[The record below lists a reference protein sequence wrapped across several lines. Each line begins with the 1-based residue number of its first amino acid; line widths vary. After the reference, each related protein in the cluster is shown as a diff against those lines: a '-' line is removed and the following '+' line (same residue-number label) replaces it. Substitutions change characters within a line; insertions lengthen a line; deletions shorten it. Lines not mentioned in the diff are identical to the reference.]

1 VTFTFEKNDK
11 QVDIDAQKLNRY
23 IASLPSGVYTIK
35 IKKMYSQRTTR
46 QNKYIHG
53 VLVKMIAGHTGQDH
67 DSVYDF
73 LKSEFNSK
81 SVIMNEKEIKMP
93 QSIAEL
99 STVDFEDVCR
109 RARMWAL
116 EYLDLII
123 PEPNEKI

>member
-1 VTFTFEKNDK
+1 MTFTFQKDEKSI
-11 QVDIDAQKLNRY
+11 DIDSQKLNQY
-23 IASLPSGVYTIK
+23 IKSLPSGVYTIK
-35 IKKMYSQRTTR
+35 IKKMYSQRSDR
-46 QNKYIHG
+46 QNRYIHG
-53 VLVKMIAGHTGQDH
+53 VLVKMIADHTGQDH

-81 SVIMNEKEIKMP
+81 FVIMNGKEIKLP